1 LLILKKYKKKIR
13 KIKIYQKEKDEGP
26 IWRTNQHFTYKY
38 KPKKNYQG
46 RGNFELLGEEKFTK
60 GRGQFRRVKK
70 EKKETLNLS
79 LLQAAA
85 RPPSLNPL
93 VSSPSPIC

>member
-1 LLILKKYKKKIR
+1 MRDQFGEPSNILPINISQKKITR
-13 KIKIYQKEKDEGP
+13 GGEILNFWG
-26 IWRTNQHFTYKY
+26 
-38 KPKKNYQG
+38 KKNSQRVG
-46 RGNFELLGEEKFTK
+46 
-60 GRGQFRRVKK
+60 GQFRRVKK

>member
-1 LLILKKYKKKIR
+1 MRDQFGEPSK
-13 KIKIYQKEKDEGP
+13 
-26 IWRTNQHFTYKY
+26 HFTYKY

-85 RPPSLNPL
+85 RAPSLNPL